1 MTTSTQDIAGR
12 FATWRRHLPSP
23 YRWATWRW
31 RIFFITWLSYAG
43 FYLTRKGF
51 SVAKIHL
58 QDADGFGASVQDLA
72 WIDGVYL
79 TTYAIG
85 QFVWGMSGDRFGTRR
100 IILMG
105 MLASVIMAIG
115 MGSSNTLFMLGVF
128 FAVQG
133 LCQSTGWAPLS
144 KNVGQFFS
152 QPERGIVMGFWCTN
166 YAIGGFVAS
175 ALAGWAADQWGWRY
189 AFIVPA
195 IVLFVI
201 WVLFIFLQRNRPEDV
216 GLSSVEVFQGLEEET
231 AATRATGSWADVGVV
246 LRTPMVWL
254 LSAVYFC
261 LKPTRYMV
269 LFWSP
274 MYINEQLGSD
284 MAESGILGSMFD
296 LAGPIAVL
304 FGGFMS
310 DKVFSSRRMPM
321 CVIALIGVA
330 FVLFFFRDLPDTRLA
345 LGLGFFAIGFLL
357 YIPDSLVSGTAAID
371 FGGRRGASTAAGLIN
386 GFGSIGAI
394 AGGTMPG
401 WIESF
406 TGEGGDKW
414 GMIFTIM
421 AISVALAA
429 VLLIPQ
435 WNRLPAT
442 ADLDR
447 QA

>member
-1 MTTSTQDIAGR
+1 V
-12 FATWRRHLPSP
+12 
-23 YRWATWRW
+23 WRW
-31 RIFFITWLSYAG
+31 RIFTITWLAYAG
-43 FYLTRKGF
+43 FYLTRKAF
-51 SVAKIHL
+51 SVVKVSL
-58 QDADGFGASVQDLA
+58 QEPDSLAATTQQLA
-72 WIDGVYL
+72 WVDFAYL

-100 IILMG
+100 IILFG
-105 MLASVIMAIG
+105 MLASVIMAVA
-115 MGSSNTLFMLGVF
+115 MGASGTIMMLGVF
-128 FAVQG
+128 FAIQG

-144 KNVGQFFS
+144 KNVGQFFT
-152 QPERGIVMGFWCTN
+152 QPERGLIMGFWCTN

-175 ALAGWAADQWGWRY
+175 ALAGWAADEWGWRY
-189 AFIVPA
+189 AFFVPA
-195 IVLFVI
+195 IVLLVI

-216 GLSSVEVFQGLEEET
+216 GLPSIESFQGLEEET
-231 AATRATGSWADVGVV
+231 EASRAPGSWADVRVV

-254 LSAVYFC
+254 LAAVYFC

-274 MYINEQLGSD
+274 TYINEQLGSN
-284 MAESGILGSMFD
+284 MTESGILGAMFD

-321 CVIALIGVA
+321 CVIALIGLAV
-330 FVLFFFRDLPDTRLA
+330 VLFFFRDLPSTRLA
-345 LGLGFFAIGFLL
+345 LGLGFFAIGFLI

-371 FGGRRGASTAAGLIN
+371 FGGRRGASTAAGMIN

-406 TGEGGDKW
+406 IGPDGDKW
-414 GMIFTIM
+414 GAIFAIM
-421 AISVALAA
+421 AISVVVAA
-429 VLLIPQ
+429 VLLVPQ
-435 WNRLPAT
+435 WNRLPEEPSK
-442 ADLDR
+442 ADPDHPN
-447 QA
+447 